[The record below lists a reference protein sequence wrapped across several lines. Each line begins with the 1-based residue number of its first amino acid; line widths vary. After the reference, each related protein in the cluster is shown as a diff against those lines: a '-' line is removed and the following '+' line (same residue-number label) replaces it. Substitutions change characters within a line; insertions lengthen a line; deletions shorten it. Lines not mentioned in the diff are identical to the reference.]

1 MSRTLKYAL
10 SLIGG
15 ISTINFAI
23 FFTAYTLIGL
33 YRFSLA
39 TSSILL
45 IVAGLISAALI
56 TIVIVV
62 TAPVLR
68 DYLATLRRLWRLENL
83 SHPVLVRLAQEA
95 PSTYHHSIIVANMAH
110 KAAKAIGADPILA
123 RLGGYY
129 HDVGKLAQPDLYIEN
144 SPDRNLLEEANPRK
158 AAQWITRHV
167 KEGVKLA
174 KQYDFPPEITAF
186 ITQHHGT
193 TMVSTFY
200 EKAKSQGLQVEKQEF
215 RYPGPKPLSK
225 EAAILMLSDGIEAKV
240 RTLQELTDKSI
251 AQAVDSI
258 IEDKTAAGQL
268 ELCGISVRDLRK
280 ARSAF
285 IESIK
290 IMHHRRI
297 KYTKSDENIE
307 AIEQT

>member
-10 SLIGG
+10 TLVGSITG
-15 ISTINFAI
+15 IN
-23 FFTAYTLIGL
+23 
-33 YRFSLA
+33 
-39 TSSILL
+39 ILL
-45 IVAGLISAALI
+45 FFSTYLLTKLYQLSLGFGAIIFLISSLISAMAI

-68 DYLATLRRLWRLENL
+68 EYLATLRRLWRLENL
-83 SHPVLVRLAQEA
+83 SHPLLVRLAQEA
-95 PSTYHHSIIVANMAH
+95 PSTYHHSIIVANLAH
-110 KAAKAIGADPILA
+110 RAAKSIGSDAILA

-129 HDVGKLAQPDLYIEN
+129 HDIGKLSQPDLYIEN
-144 SPDRNLLEEANPRK
+144 SPDRNILQETNPK
-158 AAQWITRHV
+158 NAASWITQHV

-200 EKAKSQGLQVEKQEF
+200 DKAKSLGLDVQRQEF

-225 EAAILMLSDGIEAKV
+225 EAAILMIADGVEAKV
-240 RTLQELTDKSI
+240 RTLPELTDKAI
-251 AQAVDSI
+251 AEAVDSI
-258 IEDKTAAGQL
+258 IEDKTSLGQL
-268 ELCGISVRDLRK
+268 ELSGLSIKEVRKIRN
-280 ARSAF
+280 AF

-297 KYTKSDENIE
+297 KYVK
-307 AIEQT
+307 A